1 MFYSESILVTIF
13 MSVRICFRRTML
25 DGINK
30 KEKIK
35 KKKNS
40 FKFAIAIG
48 FHKIECPSYF
58 TRSYILYF
66 IFYVLRKYNGIVNQY
81 GVLQSWK
88 LLGFLSV
95 CFFFLFVTS
104 TSWLWRLIFYSDS
117 YRLLQQVPFRSRPVE
132 IWKSVLIIRVV
143 VSSGKTIALQ

>member
-30 KEKIK
+30 KEKRK

-40 FKFAIAIG
+40 LKFAIAFG